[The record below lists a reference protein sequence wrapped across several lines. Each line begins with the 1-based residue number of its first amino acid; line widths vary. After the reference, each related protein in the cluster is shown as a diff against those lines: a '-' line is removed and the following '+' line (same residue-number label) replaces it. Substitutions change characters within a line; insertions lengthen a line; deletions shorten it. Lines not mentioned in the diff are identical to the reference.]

1 MPKNVKL
8 SLTPLQLKNSLKTQN
23 LITLAKKF
31 SISKQYMSQLY
42 AQYRAQYP
50 DLFRND
56 EISKEQLAN
65 LLDEHTIAEICNI
78 TGKSYHEIR
87 KLMRSY
93 GITRETVTASFDPD
107 YIRQQYVELCRSDKE
122 LADYYG
128 CSVSL
133 IRKFRYE
140 HSILKS
146 DRKPLG
152 ERLSKPTAEKL
163 VYTDGLSASQLAAKF
178 DATQNEIIKL
188 LEKYGIDPTA
198 YSASNTD

>member
-31 SISKQYMSQLY
+31 SVSKQYMSQLY

-50 DLFRND
+50 ELFREE
-56 EISKEQLAN
+56 EISKEQLAS
-65 LLDEHTIAEICNI
+65 LLGDHTIAEICNI
-78 TGKSYHEIR
+78 TGKSYHQIR

-93 GITRETVTASFDPD
+93 GITKETVTASFDPD
-107 YIRQQYVELCRSDKE
+107 YIRQQYVQLCRSDKE

-140 HSILKS
+140 YSILKS

-152 ERLSKPTAEKL
+152 ERLSKLTAEKL
-163 VYTDGLSASQLAAKF
+163 VYIDGLSATQLAARF
-178 DATQNEIIKL
+178 DTTLNEIIKL
-188 LEKYGIDPTA
+188 LDKYGIDD
-198 YSASNTD
+198 SAHSPSNTD

>member
-1 MPKNVKL
+1 MPKNVKS

-23 LITLAKKF
+23 LITLAKRF
-31 SISKQYMSQLY
+31 SVSKQYMSQLY

-50 DLFRND
+50 ELFREE
-56 EISKEQLAN
+56 EISKERLAS
-65 LLDEHTIAEICNI
+65 LIGDHTIAEICNI
-78 TGKSYHEIR
+78 TGKSYYQIR
-87 KLMRSY
+87 KLMHSY
-93 GITRETVTASFDPD
+93 GITKETVTASFDPD
-107 YIRQQYVELCRSDKE
+107 YIRQQYVELYRSDKE

-152 ERLSKPTAEKL
+152 NG
-163 VYTDGLSASQLAAKF
+163 Y
-178 DATQNEIIKL
+178 QNPQQK
-188 LEKYGIDPTA
+188 
-198 YSASNTD
+198 N

>member
-1 MPKNVKL
+1 MPKNVKS
-8 SLTPLQLKNSLKTQN
+8 SLTPLQLKKSLKTQN
-23 LITLAKKF
+23 LITLANKF
-31 SISKQYMSQLY
+31 SVSKQYMSQLY
-42 AQYRAQYP
+42 AQYRAQFP
-50 DLFRND
+50 DLFRD
-56 EISKEQLAN
+56 EEISKEQLAT
-65 LLDEHTIAEICNI
+65 LLEAHTIAEICNI
-78 TGKSYHEIR
+78 TGKSYHQIR

-93 GITRETVTASFDPD
+93 GITKETVTASFDMD

-152 ERLSKPTAEKL
+152 ERLLKSTAEKL
-163 VYTDGLSASQLAAKF
+163 VFTDSLSVAQLAAKF
-178 DATQNEIIKL
+178 DTTQNEIVKL
-188 LEKYGIDPTA
+188 LTRYGIDAAHSP
-198 YSASNTD
+198 SNTA